1 MSTSLPDKVGDGV
14 TAWPISRDLTGLRD
28 VVFRH
33 GQRAGLSSERG
44 ADLALAVNE
53 AVTNVLDH
61 AGGHGWVRIWA
72 DDDFLTVDIADFAG
86 RLTPDACLVEHPTEG
101 PRGYGLW
108 VMRRLC
114 DEFAITQHNGTS
126 RVRLRIQ
133 RTLAVLGRDRIVTSH
148 SE

>member
-1 MSTSLPDKVGDGV
+1 MSTSLPDKAGDGI
-14 TAWPISRDLTGLRD
+14 TAWPISRDLMGLRD
-28 VVFRH
+28 LVFRH
-33 GQRAGLSSERG
+33 GRRAGLSSERG

-61 AGGHGWVRIWA
+61 ADGHGWVRIWA

-86 RLTPDACLVEHPTEG
+86 RLTSDACLVELPPEG

-114 DEFAITQHNGTS
+114 DEFAITRHNGTS
-126 RVRLRIQ
+126 RVRLRMR
-133 RTLAVLGRDRIVTSH
+133 RTLAVLGRDRIVTSR